1 MHPAP
6 SVILFSVLSGL
17 GFGLLAFLG
26 FDAPSVRGGTA
37 FGYYF
42 VGYGLAVGGLIMASL
57 HLANPKNAI
66 KSFRQW
72 RSSWLAREGIIA
84 ITALLITAVPAISS
98 IFAGTYNGLF
108 GALSSILCLAT
119 VFCTAMIY
127 AQLRS
132 IPRWNQPLT
141 PAVFMMSTIA
151 GGALLAGQSTLA
163 MVLLILLIIVH
174 FLYWSVGDKRFGAE
188 GSTIE
193 TATGLGRIGK
203 TRLLES
209 PHTGKNYLLSEMVY
223 VIGRKHSQKL
233 RIIAVIFLGVI
244 PVLLLSLVQVS
255 MVVSIIAAIIHLIGM
270 LTARWLFFAE
280 AEHVVGLYYDKR

>member
-26 FDAPSVRGGTA
+26 FDIPSVSGSTA

-42 VGYGLAVGGLIMASL
+42 VGYALAVGGLIMASL

-84 ITALLITAVPAISS
+84 IAALLVTAVAAISS
-98 IFAGTYNGLF
+98 IFVGTYSALF
-108 GALSSILCLAT
+108 GILSSILCLAT

-141 PAVFMMSTIA
+141 PAVFMMSTFA
-151 GGALLAGQSTLA
+151 GGALLAGQSTIA

-174 FLYWSVGDKRFGAE
+174 FLYWSVGDKRFGTE

-233 RIIAVIFLGVI
+233 RIIAVILLGVI
-244 PVLLLSLVQVS
+244 PVILLYLVPGN
-255 MVVSIIAAIIHLIGM
+255 MVVSIIAAIIHLTGM

>member
-26 FDAPSVRGGTA
+26 LDIPSVRGGNA

-42 VGYGLAVGGLIMASL
+42 IGYALAVGGLLMASL

-72 RSSWLAREGIIA
+72 RSSWLAREGVIA
-84 ITALLITAVPAISS
+84 VAALIITAIPAIMS
-98 IFAGTYNGLF
+98 IFVGTYSAFLGVI
-108 GALSSILCLAT
+108 SSILCLVT
-119 VFCTAMIY
+119 VFCTSMIY
-127 AQLRS
+127 AQLRA

-141 PAVFMMSTIA
+141 PAVFMVSTVA
-151 GGALLAGQSTLA
+151 GGAILAGQSMIA
-163 MVLLILLIIVH
+163 IVVLLVSLVVH
-174 FLYWSVGDKRFGAE
+174 VAYWLVGDKRFGVA

-209 PHTGKNYLLSEMVY
+209 PHSGTNYLLSEMVY
-223 VIGRKHSQKL
+223 IVARRHAQKL
-233 RIIAVIFLGVI
+233 RF
-244 PVLLLSLVQVS
+244 
-255 MVVSIIAAIIHLIGM
+255 IAAILLAVVPILLLATYPANMGVSIFAALVHLAGM
-270 LTARWLFFAE
+270 LAARWLFFAE